1 MTLQNSDL
9 ADVEDFAV
17 PAQVA
22 LTEQVVQKLINAIVG
37 GTLQPGERL
46 IETKLAARLGVSR
59 GPLREALK
67 ILAGQGLVQTS
78 MGRGT
83 RVAQLTA
90 EEVENMSLLRALL
103 EGLAARQFVAAA
115 TQESLANIRA
125 IYNGMVE
132 AAGSG
137 NEAAY
142 RDLDSQF
149 HEAVVIGSG
158 NRFLLSSW
166 RSLRTLL
173 YAYLAKSAAYHDEP
187 ADVARRHSA
196 FLKVLE
202 SGDPGEAE
210 ALFRSVILL
219 KAYQN
224 INKPIPSST
233 MSYITRDV
241 RKDGAIIKL
250 D

>member
-1 MTLQNSDL
+1 MQTLDEPGPEEDL
-9 ADVEDFAV
+9 AV
-17 PAQVA
+17 PAQIA

-37 GTLQPGERL
+37 GTLKPGERL

-59 GPLREALK
+59 GPVREALK

-90 EEVENMSLLRALL
+90 EEVENMSLLRAML

-115 TQESLANIRA
+115 TTETLAGIRD
-125 IYNGMVE
+125 IYNRMVAASDSGAE
-132 AAGSG
+132 A
-137 NEAAY
+137 EY
-142 RDLDSQF
+142 RELDSQF

-173 YAYLAKSAAYHDEP
+173 YAYLAKSPLYHDEP
-187 ADVARRHSA
+187 AEVAHRHRA
-196 FLKVLE
+196 FLNVLE